1 MAVAT
6 ACELSMIEREAPMTH
21 DLPALARELSPAGPL
36 DGFWPIEDYAALGDG
51 RCVALLAPDGSVD
64 WLCVPNIDSPPMFD
78 RLLHRAGGFF
88 QIRPVG
94 AYKATRRYREDSNVL
109 ETLIET
115 ETGSARLTESLNST
129 FAGRLPWTE
138 FARRI
143 EGLTGRMTFIVR
155 FRLGTRC
162 GTVAPWIQTTQNG
175 NIFHVGSVLAHMVHT
190 PNMRILREEDE
201 AIEAE
206 IVVGEKTH
214 ALVALV
220 ATENEPLAVPSVEE
234 IDGRIETSDEAWRS
248 WANTLHYDGPY
259 REQVRRSAL
268 ALKLLLYSS
277 SGAIAAAATT
287 SLPERLKDGKNW
299 DYRYAWIRDAAYVA
313 NAFLRLGAVA
323 EVKAA
328 LAWLVHHL
336 GESGPMVMYG
346 LSGQSVDDEIVYDEV
361 EGYRGIKPVVSGNR
375 AAGQHQHGIYGDIF
389 ETAALF
395 VSRGNLLDQKTAVL
409 LADLADRCAD
419 HWRQKDAGIWELTED
434 QHYTMSK
441 ISCWQALDRACQMA
455 ERGHLAKDR
464 APRWAREKDRILEWI
479 DRECWCDRRKAYL
492 FYPGSDGL
500 DASIALAV
508 PFGLDRRD
516 RMLSTLRA
524 IREELGHGPF
534 LFRYTGMREE
544 EGAFLAC
551 SCWMVEALYLLGEK
565 DEAERLYGSF
575 LERLPS
581 NTGIMAEMI
590 NPETGMYLGNTPQG
604 LSHLGVIHAACA
616 LAGNR
621 MKAFDLS

>member
-1 MAVAT
+1 MMHRIP
-6 ACELSMIEREAPMTH
+6 E
-21 DLPALARELSPAGPL
+21 LARELSPEGPL

-78 RLLHRAGGFF
+78 RLLHRHGGFF

-94 AYKATRRYREDSNVL
+94 AYTATRHYREDSNVL

-115 ETGSARLTESLNST
+115 EHGSARLTDSLNST
-129 FAGRLPWTE
+129 LAGRLPWTE

-143 EGLTGRMTFIVR
+143 EGVSGRMTFIVR

-162 GTVAPWIQTTQNG
+162 GTVAPWIQGTENG
-175 NIFHVGSVLAHMVHT
+175 SIFHVGSVLAHLVHT
-190 PNMRILREEDE
+190 QNMRLTREEDDT
-201 AIEAE
+201 IEAE

-214 ALVALV
+214 ALIALV
-220 ATENEPLAVPSVEE
+220 ATENEPLAVPSPEE
-234 IDGRIETSDEAWRS
+234 IDARIDTSDEAWRN
-248 WANTLHYDGPY
+248 WANELRYEGPY

-287 SLPERLKDGKNW
+287 SLPERLRDGKNW
-299 DYRYAWIRDAAYVA
+299 DYRFAWIRDAAYVA

-336 GESGPMVMYG
+336 GEEGPLVMYG
-346 LSGQSVDDEIVYDEV
+346 LSGQRVEDEIRYDEV

-375 AAGQHQHGIYGDIF
+375 ASGQHQHGIYGDIF

-395 VSRGNLLDQKTAVL
+395 VSRGNLLDQKTAGL

-464 APRWAREKDRILEWI
+464 APRWAREKERIVAWI
-479 DRECWCDRRKAYL
+479 DRECWSEKKQAYL
-492 FYPGSDGL
+492 FYPGSEGL
-500 DASIALAV
+500 DASIALAL
-508 PFGLDRRD
+508 PFGFDRD
-516 RMLSTLRA
+516 ERMRSTLRA
-524 IREELGHGPF
+524 IREELGSGPF
-534 LFRYTGMREE
+534 LYRYSGMQQE

-551 SCWMVEALYLLGEK
+551 SCWMVEALALLGEK
-565 DEAERLYGSF
+565 KEAEALFADF
-575 LERLPS
+575 LAGLPK
-581 NTGIMAEMI
+581 NTGIIAEMLD
-590 NPETGMYLGNTPQG
+590 PHTGMYLGNTPQG
-604 LSHLGVIHAACA
+604 LSHLGVVHAACA
-616 LAGNR
+616 LAGNKMR
-621 MKAFDLS
+621 AFDLS

>member
-1 MAVAT
+1 
-6 ACELSMIEREAPMTH
+6 MTH
-21 DLPALARELSPAGPL
+21 TIPALARALSPEGPL

-78 RLLHRAGGFF
+78 RLLHRPGGFF

-94 AYKATRRYREDSNVL
+94 AYTATRRYREDSNVL

-115 ETGSARLTESLNST
+115 EHGTARLTDSLNST
-129 FAGRLPWTE
+129 LAGRLPWTE

-143 EGLTGRMTFIVR
+143 EGVSGRMTFIVR

-162 GTVAPWIQTTQNG
+162 GTVAPWIQETENG
-175 NIFHVGSVLAHMVHT
+175 SIFHVGSVLAHLVHT
-190 PNMRILREEDE
+190 ENMRLTREEDD

-206 IVVGEKTH
+206 IVVGEKTR
-214 ALVALV
+214 ALIALV

-234 IDGRIETSDEAWRS
+234 IDARIETSDSAWRN
-248 WANTLHYDGPY
+248 WANDLHYDGPY

-287 SLPERLKDGKNW
+287 SLPERLRDGKNW
-299 DYRYAWIRDAAYVA
+299 DYRFAWIRDAAYVA

-336 GESGPMVMYG
+336 GEEGPLVMYG
-346 LSGQSVDDEIVYDEV
+346 LSGQRVEDETRYDEV
-361 EGYRGIKPVVSGNR
+361 EGYRGVKPVVSGNR
-375 AAGQHQHGIYGDIF
+375 ASGQHQHGIYGDIF

-395 VSRGNLLDQKTAVL
+395 VSRGNLLDQKTAQL

-455 ERGHLAKDR
+455 ARGHLAKDR
-464 APRWAREKDRILEWI
+464 APRWAREKERIMAWI
-479 DRECWCDRRKAYL
+479 DSECWSEKRQAYL
-492 FYPGSDGL
+492 FYSGSDAL

-508 PFGLDRRD
+508 PFGFDRD
-516 RMLSTLRA
+516 KRMRATLHA
-524 IREELGHGPF
+524 IRAELGSGPF
-534 LFRYTGMREE
+534 LYRYSGMQSE

-551 SCWMVEALYLLGEK
+551 SCWMVEALALLGEK
-565 DEAERLYGSF
+565 EEADALFAEF
-575 LERLPS
+575 LARLPR
-581 NTGIMAEMI
+581 NTGVIAEMI
-590 NPETGMYLGNTPQG
+590 DPQTGMYLGNTPQG
-604 LSHLGVIHAACA
+604 LSHLGVVHAACA

>member
-1 MAVAT
+1 MMHRIP
-6 ACELSMIEREAPMTH
+6 E
-21 DLPALARELSPAGPL
+21 LARELSPEGPL

-78 RLLHRAGGFF
+78 RLLHRPGGFF

-94 AYKATRRYREDSNVL
+94 AYTATRHYREDSNVL

-115 ETGSARLTESLNST
+115 EHGSARLTDSLNST
-129 FAGRLPWTE
+129 LAGRLPWTE

-143 EGLTGRMTFIVR
+143 EGVSGRMTFIVR

-162 GTVAPWIQTTQNG
+162 GTVAPWIQGTENG
-175 NIFHVGSVLAHMVHT
+175 SIFHVGSVLAHLVHT
-190 PNMRILREEDE
+190 QNMRLTREEDDT
-201 AIEAE
+201 IEAE

-214 ALVALV
+214 ALIALV
-220 ATENEPLAVPSVEE
+220 ATENEPLAVPSPEE
-234 IDGRIETSDEAWRS
+234 IDARIDTSDEAWRN
-248 WANTLHYDGPY
+248 WANELRYEGPY

-287 SLPERLKDGKNW
+287 SLPERLRDGKNW
-299 DYRYAWIRDAAYVA
+299 DYRFAWIRDAAYVA

-336 GESGPMVMYG
+336 GEEGPLVMYG
-346 LSGQSVDDEIVYDEV
+346 LSGQRVEDEIRYDEV

-375 AAGQHQHGIYGDIF
+375 ASGQHQHGIYGDIF

-395 VSRGNLLDQKTAVL
+395 VSRGNLLDQKTAGL

-464 APRWAREKDRILEWI
+464 APRWAREKERIVAWI
-479 DRECWCDRRKAYL
+479 DRECWSEKKQAYL

-500 DASIALAV
+500 DASIALAL
-508 PFGLDRRD
+508 PFGFDRD
-516 RMLSTLRA
+516 ERMRSTLHA
-524 IREELGHGPF
+524 IRKELGSGPF
-534 LFRYTGMREE
+534 LYRYSGMQQE

-551 SCWMVEALYLLGEK
+551 SCWMVEALALLGEK
-565 DEAERLYGSF
+565 KEAEALFADF
-575 LERLPS
+575 LAGLPK
-581 NTGIMAEMI
+581 NTGIIAEMLD
-590 NPETGMYLGNTPQG
+590 PHTGMYLGNTPQG
-604 LSHLGVIHAACA
+604 LSHLGVVHAACA
-616 LAGNR
+616 LAGNKMR
-621 MKAFDLS
+621 AFDLS

>member
-1 MAVAT
+1 
-6 ACELSMIEREAPMTH
+6 MTH
-21 DLPALARELSPAGPL
+21 KIPALARALSPEGPL

-64 WLCVPNIDSPPMFD
+64 WLCVPNIDSPPLFD

-94 AYKATRRYREDSNVL
+94 AFTATRQYRQDSNVL

-115 ETGSARLTESLNST
+115 EHGSARITDSLNST

-143 EGLTGRMTFIVR
+143 EGVSGRMTFIVR

-162 GTVAPWIQTTQNG
+162 GTVAPWIQSTQNG
-175 NIFHVGSVLAHMVHT
+175 TIFHVGSVLAHLVHSDS
-190 PNMRILREEDE
+190 MRLLKEEDE

-206 IVVGEKTH
+206 LVVGEKTR
-214 ALVALV
+214 ALIALV
-220 ATENEPLAVPSVEE
+220 ATENEPLAVPGVDE
-234 IDGRIETSDEAWRS
+234 IDGRIETSDAAWRN
-248 WANTLHYDGPY
+248 WANALHYDGPY

-287 SLPERLKDGKNW
+287 SLPERLRDGKNW
-299 DYRYAWIRDAAYVA
+299 DYRFAWIRDAAYVA

-336 GESGPMVMYG
+336 GEEGPLVMYG
-346 LSGQSVDDEIVYDEV
+346 LSGQRVEDETRYDEV
-361 EGYRGIKPVVSGNR
+361 EGYRGIQPVVSGNR
-375 AAGQHQHGIYGDIF
+375 ASQQHQHGIYGDIF

-395 VSRGNLLDQKTAVL
+395 VSRSNLLDQKTAQL
-409 LADLADRCAD
+409 LTDLADRCAD

-464 APRWAREKDRILEWI
+464 APRWAREKERIVAWI
-479 DRECWCDRRKAYL
+479 DRECWSEKRQAYL
-492 FYPGSDGL
+492 FYPGADAL
-500 DASIALAV
+500 DASIALAI
-508 PFGLDRRD
+508 PFGFDRDD
-516 RMLSTLRA
+516 RMRATLHA
-524 IREELGHGPF
+524 IRKELGSGPF
-534 LFRYTGMREE
+534 LYRYSGMQQE

-551 SCWMVEALYLLGEK
+551 SCWMVEALALLGEK
-565 DEAERLYGSF
+565 KEAEALFADF
-575 LERLPS
+575 LDALPK
-581 NTGIMAEMI
+581 NTGIIAEMI
-590 NPETGMYLGNTPQG
+590 DPQTGSYLGNTPQG
-604 LSHLGVIHAACA
+604 LSHLGIVHAACA
-616 LAGNR
+616 LAGNK